1 MEERSDGTSEGVKRK
16 GHVKDLTYRQ
26 DFRQEIWTKCDIK
39 KDFFWK
45 C

>member
-16 GHVKDLTYRQ
+16 GHVKDLT
-26 DFRQEIWTKCDIK
+26 DFRQEIWTRCDIK